1 MNHIYNV
8 VILKFYLCVEEW
20 ILLLILIFIFLR
32 YIRSTTLGCKDIGI
46 RQFEFVAQNS
56 ISFKYKIY
64 YHVISA
70 IYAMLYSLV
79 CISVQYP
86 VSASLLPQA
95 TIIHKAI
102 KIIYKP
108 GRPSRH
114 QAFRLQPHLYILCN
128 SEYEYFKVFK
138 HFYN

>member
-1 MNHIYNV
+1 MNTSLNS
-8 VILKFYLCVEEW
+8 YLY
-20 ILLLILIFIFLR
+20 FLR
-32 YIRSTTLGCKDIGI
+32 YIRSTTLGCKDIGNSKL
-46 RQFEFVAQNS
+46 EFVCTKLD
-56 ISFKYKIY
+56 SFQIQDIY
-64 YHVISA
+64 YGISA

-114 QAFRLQPHLYILCN
+114 QALRLQPHLYILCS

-138 HFYN
+138 HFFITKF

>member
-1 MNHIYNV
+1 M
-8 VILKFYLCVEEW
+8 
-20 ILLLILIFIFLR
+20 
-32 YIRSTTLGCKDIGI
+32 TLACKDIGNSKLK
-46 RQFEFVAQNS
+46 FVCTKLD
-56 ISFKYKIY
+56 SFQIQDIY
-64 YHVISA
+64 YVISA

-114 QAFRLQPHLYILCN
+114 QAFRLQ
-128 SEYEYFKVFK
+128 
-138 HFYN
+138 HFV

>member
-1 MNHIYNV
+1 M
-8 VILKFYLCVEEW
+8 
-20 ILLLILIFIFLR
+20 
-32 YIRSTTLGCKDIGI
+32 TLACKDIGNSKLK
-46 RQFEFVAQNS
+46 FVCTKLD
-56 ISFKYKIY
+56 SFQIQDIY
-64 YHVISA
+64 YVISA

-108 GRPSRH
+108 GRPSPH
-114 QAFRLQPHLYILCN
+114 QALRLQPHLYILCS
-128 SEYEYFKVFK
+128 SEYEYFTFL
-138 HFYN
+138 